1 MFKNKRCA
9 PSQNM
14 VNWGKVGCRLNRVE
28 DKVDLGR
35 QGQDIEAKKTATTI
49 LKGGGEMEIRYS
61 ADDVRYQRMDTDELR
76 SSFLINNLFQTNEI
90 TLLYSD
96 IDRVIVGSAAPVKQ
110 KLTLSSAEELAAEY
124 FTQRREVGV
133 INVGER
139 GKITVDGKEF
149 PMEHRDGLYVGRGS
163 RVIEFESASQDSPAL
178 FYFLSYPAHSDFP
191 TVHIEAATV
200 ESVHLGSL
208 EQSNERTIRK
218 YIHPGGAQSC
228 QLVMG
233 CTELAKGSVWN
244 TMPVHTHERRMEVYF
259 YFNLPDEGL
268 VFHFM
273 GKPTATRHIVL
284 RNREAVI
291 SPSWSIHSGAGTS
304 NYTFVWGMG
313 GENQEFGDM
322 QHSDMGKLK

>member
-1 MFKNKRCA
+1 
-9 PSQNM
+9 
-14 VNWGKVGCRLNRVE
+14 
-28 DKVDLGR
+28 
-35 QGQDIEAKKTATTI
+35 
-49 LKGGGEMEIRYS
+49 MEIRYS

-76 SSFLINNLFQTNEI
+76 SSFLINNLFQKDEV

-96 IDRVIVGSAAPVKQ
+96 IDRVIVGSASPVKQ
-110 KLTLSSAEELAAEY
+110 ELTLASAEELAAEY

-133 INVGER
+133 INVGAR
-139 GKITVDGKEF
+139 GRIAVDGKEF
-149 PMEHRDGLYVGRGS
+149 RMENLDGLYIGRGS
-163 RVIEFESASQDSPAL
+163 RVIEFESADQDSPAL
-178 FYFLSYPAHSDFP
+178 FYFLSCPAHSDFP
-191 TVHIEAATV
+191 TVHIERAKV
-200 ESVHLGSL
+200 ESVHLGSQN
-208 EQSNERTIRK
+208 EANERTIRK

-244 TMPVHTHERRMEVYF
+244 TMPVHTHERRMEVYL
-259 YFNLPDEGL
+259 YIDVPDEAV

-273 GKPTATRHIVL
+273 GKPSETRHIVL

-304 NYTFVWGMG
+304 NYTFIWGMG

-322 QHSDMGKLK
+322 QHSDMAKLK